1 MFFKFTLAKKA
12 AQQLLKHPDTL
23 KVIVEW
29 DYSQRLYVVHRI
41 TQYDRYTGSH
51 SIRWSSS
58 KPHAQ

>member
-41 TQYDRYTGSH
+41 SQFDRYTGSH
-51 SIRWSSS
+51 SIRWSCA
-58 KPHAQ
+58 KPEAQ

>member
-29 DYSQRLYVVHRI
+29 DYSQRLYVVHRV
-41 TQYDRYTGSH
+41 TQSELYTGGY
-51 SIRWSSS
+51 SIRWSYA
-58 KPHAQ
+58 KPQAQ